1 MVFTAEELRAHRAR
15 KNYGRNALGKF
26 VRQKAFREC
35 DYTPEGHLVQFDD
48 EDGFVSFEEGR
59 YTSGQ
64 HQAHYNTKVRSTVPK
79 EQLALD
85 YVATAEA
92 INNDAAKEEDRET
105 CVQTEQTAEGL
116 HERHDQQDTMLEEIC
131 ARQLEDS

>member
-48 EDGFVSFEEGR
+48 EDGFVSFEEGGG
-59 YTSGQ
+59 TPVG
-64 HQAHYNTKVRSTVPK
+64 STRRTTTP
-79 EQLALD
+79 
-85 YVATAEA
+85 
-92 INNDAAKEEDRET
+92 R
-105 CVQTEQTAEGL
+105 
-116 HERHDQQDTMLEEIC
+116 
-131 ARQLEDS
+131 

>member
-48 EDGFVSFEEGR
+48 EDGFVSFEEER
-59 YTSGQ
+59 YTSGC
-64 HQAHYNTKVRSTVPK
+64 TRRT
-79 EQLALD
+79 
-85 YVATAEA
+85 TAP
-92 INNDAAKEEDRET
+92 R
-105 CVQTEQTAEGL
+105 
-116 HERHDQQDTMLEEIC
+116 
-131 ARQLEDS
+131 